1 MVKVYSLDQ
10 LNQVMLFFCHAS
22 FSLSTRFKL
31 YVICNHQT
39 SLCFSPQGE
48 L

>member
-22 FSLSTRFKL
+22 FSLSTIFKL